1 MVLYYAERGDSPK
14 SKIITKDELGNLI
27 TPDTTPICRI
37 LLGTRIVATLS
48 VSNSAPSTYVAFW
61 TVPANALLDTIYVV
75 EWSWVY
81 STRPY
86 IKRDKIYV
94 YQTGVSKR

>member
-14 SKIITKDELGNLI
+14 TQVITKDENGNLI
-27 TPDTTPICRI
+27 VPTGTPICKI
-37 LLGTRIVATLS
+37 LLRDKVIATLV
-48 VSNSAPSTYVAFW
+48 VSNSAASTYAAFW
-61 TVPANALLDTIYVV
+61 SVPANAELDTVYVA

-94 YQTGVSKR
+94 YQTGVSRR